1 MESPE
6 RHEERIQE
14 TEEKVKGAKD
24 HGGGIPFSKTCNLFV
39 VGL

>member
-6 RHEERIQE
+6 RHEERIKE

-24 HGGGIPFSKTCNLFV
+24 HGGERGHGCRPEDVKK
-39 VGL
+39 